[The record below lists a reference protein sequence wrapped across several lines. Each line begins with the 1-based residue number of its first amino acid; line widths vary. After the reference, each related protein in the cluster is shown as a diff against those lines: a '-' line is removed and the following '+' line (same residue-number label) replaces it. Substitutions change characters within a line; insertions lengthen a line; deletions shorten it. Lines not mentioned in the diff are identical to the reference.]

1 MPNDKPKGFSW
12 QDRRKSFGYAFRG
25 IKYVLRTQHNAWLH
39 AVATIVVASMGFA
52 FRITTMEWCCLII
65 CLTVVW
71 TAEALNT
78 ALELLTDLV
87 SPEFHPLAGQ
97 CKDVAAGAVLI
108 AAIGAGLVGFIV
120 FGPHLLQLAI
130 Q

>member
-1 MPNDKPKGFSW
+1 
-12 QDRRKSFGYAFRG
+12 
-25 IKYVLRTQHNAWLH
+25 
-39 AVATIVVASMGFA
+39 MGFA
-52 FRITTMEWCCLII
+52 FRITATEWCCLII
-65 CLTVVW
+65 CFTAVW

-87 SPEFHPLAGQ
+87 SPEYHPLAGQ

-108 AAIGAGLVGFIV
+108 AAVGAGLVGAIV
-120 FGPHLLQLAI
+120 LAPYLMRLAI

>member
-1 MPNDKPKGFSW
+1 MGL
-12 QDRRKSFGYAFRG
+12 
-25 IKYVLRTQHNAWLH
+25 VLR
-39 AVATIVVASMGFA
+39 
-52 FRITTMEWCCLII
+52 ITNTEWCCLIL

-78 ALELLTDLV
+78 AVELLTDLV

-108 AAIGAGLVGFIV
+108 AAVGAGLVGSIV
-120 FGPHLLQLAI
+120 FGPYLMKLAI